1 MLLGEK
7 WRQLCPVQRQDK
19 HVYHC
24 DESGAVLEALRAQA
38 QKDLLKQAWM
48 RNGWPMEMMPELMVS
63 PPVHVPADEM
73 AATIRDMAAG
83 LKGVDDTAILE
94 DADLEVAARKL
105 VSVIEQTDIALQSG
119 GGGSA

>member
-1 MLLGEK
+1 
-7 WRQLCPVQRQDK
+7 
-19 HVYHC
+19 
-24 DESGAVLEALRAQA
+24 
-38 QKDLLKQAWM
+38 
-48 RNGWPMEMMPELMVS
+48 MPELMVS

-94 DADLEVAARKL
+94 DEDLEVAARKL